1 MKRRTLLTLL
11 LLAALIIPKSLCAD
25 EGMWLPVLIEQKIV
39 DMQKLGFR
47 LSAEDIYSVNKACLK
62 DAIVHFGGGCTGEL
76 ISDRGLLIT
85 NHHCGYGQIQAHSSV
100 EHDYLKDGFWAM
112 TRADELPNKSLR
124 VSFLRRMEDVT
135 ARVLTDINE
144 PMTEAERDSVIAS
157 NIKSITEEALK
168 GLDPKFWSA
177 QVSPMYYGN
186 QYFLYVNESFSDVR
200 LVGAPPSSI
209 GKFGGDTDNWM
220 WPRHTGDFS
229 LFRVYANAENQPADY
244 SPENV
249 PYRPR
254 KYLTISTKGVSEGD
268 FTMVYGYP
276 GRTQEYVLSPAVDYI
291 ANVSN
296 PVKIR
301 LRTLRLDIMN
311 NYQSKDQAVRIQY
324 SNKNAGVSNAWK
336 KWQGEANGIIRLNT
350 ASKKRHFEDR
360 FMAWAQAGNRTEY
373 LQLVPEM
380 KELYNRLQPLQ
391 FAADLHTEAIM
402 AVELLR
408 FADDL
413 HKTVSSGKMDA
424 AVTQATNF
432 FKDYY
437 LPIDKDI
444 FRALLTE
451 YYKFLPQSPLPSV
464 NLPALNN
471 ACAATGGPGESTSI
485 DFDALSNQLFN
496 ASALAKKEKTLALLA
511 LPKEEALGALE
522 NDPAWQFVAPFLTE
536 YTANLEPQIREI
548 NSRLTLLYRTWM
560 RAIMEFDKDRVFF
573 PDANSTLRVAYGTVQ
588 GYRPADGI
596 TYLPVSTLEGIMEK
610 DNPNIFDY
618 DIPQSLRD
626 IYAKKDY
633 GRWATD
639 GTIPVCFIATN
650 HTSGGNSGS
659 PVLNDRGH
667 LLGLNFDRV
676 WEGTMSDIAFDPMV
690 CRNISVD
697 IRFVLFVIDRIGH
710 AGYLFEELDFSE

>member
-1 MKRRTLLTLL
+1 MKRSTLLTLL

-47 LSAEDIYSVNKACLK
+47 LTAEDIYSVNKACLK

-76 ISDRGLLIT
+76 ISDQGLLIT

-112 TRADELPNKSLR
+112 TRADELPNKGLR
-124 VSFLRRMEDVT
+124 VTFLRRMEDVT
-135 ARVLTDINE
+135 ARVLRGINE
-144 PMTEAERDSVIAS
+144 QMTEAERSSAIAS

-168 GLDPKFWSA
+168 DLDPKFWSA

-186 QYFLYVNESFSDVR
+186 QYFLYVNESFTDVR

-229 LFRVYANAENQPADY
+229 LFRVYANADNQPADS

-254 KYLTISTKGVSEGD
+254 KHLTISTRGVSEGD

-291 ANVSN
+291 ANISN
-296 PVKIR
+296 PVRIH

-324 SNKNAGVSNAWK
+324 SSKNANVSNAWK
-336 KWQGEANGIIRLNT
+336 KWQGEANGIVRLNT
-350 ASKKRHFEDR
+350 AGKKREFEER
-360 FMAWAQAGNRTEY
+360 FMSWAQAGNRTEY
-373 LQLVPEM
+373 LQLIPEM
-380 KELYNRLQPLQ
+380 KELYSKLEPLQ
-391 FAADLHTEAIM
+391 FAADLHSEAIM

-408 FADDL
+408 FTDNL

-424 AVTQATNF
+424 AITQATNF

-437 LPIDKDI
+437 LPIDKDT
-444 FRALLTE
+444 FVALLTE
-451 YYKFLPQSPLPSV
+451 YCKLLPQSPLASFD
-464 NLPALNN
+464 LPEVTNR
-471 ACAATGGPGESTSI
+471 
-485 DFDALSNQLFN
+485 LFN
-496 ASALAKKEKTLALLA
+496 TSGLTANTSVLTDKDKTLALLA
-511 LPKEEALGALE
+511 LPKEEALAALE
-522 NDPAWQFVAPFLTE
+522 NDPAWQFVTPFLTE
-536 YTANLEPQIREI
+536 YNTNLEPQIREI
-548 NSRLTLLYRTWM
+548 NARLTLLYRTWM
-560 RAIMEFDKDRVFF
+560 SAIMEFDKDRIFF

-596 TYLPVSTLEGIMEK
+596 TYLPVSTLDGIMEK

-626 IYAKKDY
+626 IYVKKDY

-659 PVLNDRGH
+659 PVLNAQGH

-676 WEGTMSDIAFDPMV
+676 WEGTMSDI
-690 CRNISVD
+690 
-697 IRFVLFVIDRIGH
+697 
-710 AGYLFEELDFSE
+710 

>member
-11 LLAALIIPKSLCAD
+11 LLAAFIIPKSLCAD

-124 VSFLRRMEDVT
+124 VTFLRRMEDVT

-144 PMTEAERDSVIAS
+144 PMTEAARDSAIAS

-254 KYLTISTKGVSEGD
+254 KYLTISTKGISEGD

-350 ASKKRHFEDR
+350 AGKKRHFEDR

-373 LQLVPEM
+373 LQLMPEM

-391 FAADLHTEAIM
+391 FAADLHNEAIM

-424 AVTQATNF
+424 AVTLATNF

-451 YYKFLPQSPLPSV
+451 YYKLLPQSPLPSV

-471 ACAATGGPGESTSI
+471 ACV
-485 DFDALSNQLFN
+485 DFGALSNQLFN
-496 ASALAKKEKTLALLA
+496 ASALADKEKTLALLA
-511 LPKEEALGALE
+511 LPKEEALRALE
-522 NDPAWQFVAPFLTE
+522 NDPAWQFVAPFLSE
-536 YTANLEPQIREI
+536 YTAKLEPQIREI

-596 TYLPVSTLEGIMEK
+596 TYLPVSTLEGILEK

-633 GRWATD
+633 GRWATG

-710 AGYLFEELDFSE
+710 ASYLFEELDFSE